1 MSNKKVKFYFI
12 VLFSFLL
19 FSCNSTTRFNEEKET
34 IYHMLKKHYVG
45 FSEMKKQGFTKDAW
59 KKVSNYDEIKNL
71 FDKCINDTHLSINN
85 NNGFEYKQNQVFDKD
100 SIKSDDPYP
109 TFIKKTTSNTYY
121 LRYNSCNINWPD
133 YANFPNLA
141 YEALKYDY
149 IVLDFRSNSGGG
161 NGQQYEFFR
170 NLYVEN
176 YKGKIFV
183 TQDNWSYSA
192 GEVWIMASQFKDF
205 LDLTLIGTHS
215 GGMQIYGN
223 CVSYEENGIF
233 FYLPS
238 TSFAN
243 NLPENYLGEGKGY
256 EPDIWA
262 NKENMKSKLESLGLD
277 LSGIEFN

>member
-1 MSNKKVKFYFI
+1 MSNKKIRFYFL

-19 FSCNSTTRFNEEKET
+19 FSCNSKTSFNEEKDI

-161 NGQQYEFFR
+161 NGATIRFF
-170 NLYVEN
+170 
-176 YKGKIFV
+176 
-183 TQDNWSYSA
+183 
-192 GEVWIMASQFKDF
+192 
-205 LDLTLIGTHS
+205 
-215 GGMQIYGN
+215 
-223 CVSYEENGIF
+223 
-233 FYLPS
+233 
-238 TSFAN
+238 
-243 NLPENYLGEGKGY
+243 
-256 EPDIWA
+256 
-262 NKENMKSKLESLGLD
+262 
-277 LSGIEFN
+277 